1 MGLSKLDD
9 EHYPAFTTGQAAELL
24 GVEQPFLRSLDAAGV
39 VSPERSEGGHRRYS
53 RHQLNQAGRMRA
65 LFDEGHNLYSAQR
78 ILELENELDAA
89 REEISRL
96 RQRLAPHRDSGSEE

>member
-1 MGLSKLDD
+1 MSVSKLDD

-53 RHQLNQAGRMRA
+53 RHQLNQAGRMRV
-65 LFDEGHNLYSAQR
+65 LFDEGHNLISAQR
-78 ILELENELDAA
+78 ILELENELTAA
-89 REEISRL
+89 YEEIGALRARL
-96 RQRLAPHRDSGSEE
+96 GEDDSGDAPR